1 MKPSLASSARYGASE
16 PPKVVI
22 DTNVWLARTEDLRY
36 GRLCAFCKRQAIVAG
51 RPRREAFPDVSET
64 G

>member
-1 MKPSLASSARYGASE
+1 
-16 PPKVVI
+16 VI

-51 RPRREAFPDVSET
+51 RPRREAFPDGIPRNILSGQADIVGRMPAMEV
-64 G
+64 